1 MAEETKRTPTYR
13 PGDSIRIV
21 LDVSDE
27 SGVSEV
33 HANFTLR
40 GDRRGEVDLYGDGA
54 GKTQTTVVLET
65 RINELMVPGEYYCF
79 SITLDDLKGNRR
91 FVSSPG
97 LEFRIEGILGDRE
110 GPLLRYWIF
119 PRDGLTEELAHKAI
133 EALVEEWKEQGGQI
147 DSKNV
152 YQRLL
157 HKVPEV
163 PRGTMELVLEDLKV
177 QGLIKGR
184 GYHDRE
190 GIPRH
195 GAMKIGYVDERLL

>member
-1 MAEETKRTPTYR
+1 MAEEVRLLPIYR
-13 PGDSIRIV
+13 PGDNVRIV

-27 SGVSEV
+27 SGVSEA

-40 GDRRGEVDLYGDGA
+40 GDGSAEIDLYGDGN
-54 GKTQTTVVLET
+54 GETQTTIVLET
-65 RINELMVPGEYYCF
+65 PISERMVPGEYYCF
-79 SITLDDLKGNRR
+79 YMILEDRRGNRR
-91 FVSSPG
+91 FISSPG
-97 LEFRIEGILGDRE
+97 LEFRIEGIPGDRE

-147 DSKNV
+147 DSKNI

-163 PRGTMELVLEDLKV
+163 PRGAMEIVLEDLKV

-190 GIPRH
+190 GILRH
-195 GAMKIGYVDERLL
+195 GATIIGYVDERLL